1 MRRATAATLLSL
13 LATLALPRAA
23 FAQGEDAVPVR
34 PGTLRVVLAPD
45 WARWNR
51 RFGAGT
57 PGFTKDALE
66 PLGVDFASES
76 LGVDR
81 LSLLLP
87 VQSRIQALTGQSGF
101 ALNLGRARITL
112 NANVRVVPLGFELG
126 VTRRLSLSLF
136 VPLVRSRV
144 EAFLLGPVPDT
155 GAAGAATRGNVGFN
169 PAFLTPGALDAF
181 REQVDAALIALQT
194 QATSGPPALRGQA
207 QATLSSVQP
216 LLCGLYTLAGGSA
229 GGSNSLCFAATP
241 DAMSPVLPL
250 AGTAAGDTLA
260 AMLARD
266 QASYETLRTLY
277 AGAGVALPAL
287 NETFALPDSALDSL
301 GLRRLF
307 SDPAG
312 PLAADSLTNV
322 VRTRLGDV
330 EVGATYQ
337 LADRRR
343 FRSQLAVTVR
353 LPTGTRDSEN
363 NLIDVGTGDR
373 QLDVEVA
380 TRNDLI
386 VASTFW
392 VHAGARYG
400 RQFADELMRR
410 VTPANF
416 PFAPFSSLALV
427 RRDLG
432 DYVAIDIVPNWRL
445 DDAFSVGVGYHYFS
459 QGATRFSY
467 VDPLGE
473 TRIGLPATVLEQETA
488 VRRMRMGAGIT
499 FSTLGRYAE
508 HRASLPYT
516 VTASYQN
523 TFWGKGGA
531 VPQASVFRL
540 VIRGYV
546 RVW

>member
-1 MRRATAATLLSL
+1 MRRATAALLFPL
-13 LATLALPRAA
+13 FAILGLPLAA
-23 FAQGEDAVPVR
+23 FAQGEDAAPLR
-34 PGTLRVVLAPD
+34 PGALRVVLAPD

-51 RFGAGT
+51 RFGEGT
-57 PGFTKDALE
+57 PGYVKNALE
-66 PLGVDFASES
+66 PLAVDFASES

-81 LSLLLP
+81 LPFLRP
-87 VQSRIQALTGQSGF
+87 VQSRIQTLTGLSGF
-101 ALNLGRARITL
+101 ALNLGRARLTL
-112 NANVRVVPLGFELG
+112 NTSVRVVPLGFELG
-126 VTRRLSLSLF
+126 LTRRLSLSVF

-144 EAFLLGPVPDT
+144 EAFLLGPDT
-155 GAAGAATRGNVGFN
+155 LGGDSTTRGNVGWN
-169 PAFLTPGALDAF
+169 PAFLMSGALDLF
-181 REQVDAALIALQT
+181 RQQVDSALLALQT
-194 QATSGPPALRGQA
+194 QATSGPAALQQQA
-207 QATLSSVQP
+207 QSTLDAIRP
-216 LLCGLYTLAGGSA
+216 FLCGLYDLGGGPAASSA
-229 GGSNSLCFAATP
+229 SLCFATAGP
-241 DAMSPVLPL
+241 MSPVLPTATSSAGDSL
-250 AGTAAGDTLA
+250 ATILARYRASYDSLRGQYGGDTLPPFTA
-260 AMLARD
+260 AFD
-266 QASYETLRTLY
+266 
-277 AGAGVALPAL
+277 LPA
-287 NETFALPDSALDSL
+287 APLDSLL
-301 GLRRLF
+301 GLRRFF
-307 SDPAG
+307 SDPNG

-337 LADRRR
+337 LADRPR
-343 FRSQLAVTVR
+343 FRSQVAVTAR

-380 TRNDLI
+380 SRNDVILG
-386 VASTFW
+386 STFW
-392 VHAGARYG
+392 IHAGARYG

-467 VDPLGE
+467 VDPADE

-488 VRRMRMGAGIT
+488 VRRMRIGAGIT
-499 FSTLGRYAE
+499 FSTLGRYAQR
-508 HRASLPYT
+508 RASLPYT

-531 VPQASVFRL
+531 VPQASAFRL
-540 VIRGYV
+540 AIRGYISLW
-546 RVW
+546 R

>member
-1 MRRATAATLLSL
+1 MRRATAVALLSL
-13 LATLALPRAA
+13 FATLALPRAA

-51 RFGAGT
+51 RFGEGT

-81 LSLLLP
+81 LTFLLP

-101 ALNLGRARITL
+101 ALSLGRARLAL

-144 EAFLLGPVPDT
+144 EAFLLGPDT
-155 GAAGAATRGNVGFN
+155 SVAARGNVGFN
-169 PAFLTPGALDAF
+169 PAFVTPGALDAF
-181 REQVDAALIALQT
+181 RGQVDAALLALQT
-194 QATSGPPALRGQA
+194 QATSGPAILRA
-207 QATLSSVQP
+207 QALATLNAVRP
-216 LLCGLYTLAGGSA
+216 LFCGLYTLAGGSA
-229 GGSNSLCFAATP
+229 GNSASLCFAATP
-241 DAMSPVLPL
+241 EAMSALLPV
-250 AGTAAGDTLA
+250 AGTPAGDSLA
-260 AMLARD
+260 ARFAMD
-266 QASYETLRTLY
+266 QASYESLRAAY
-277 AGAGVALPAL
+277 AGQGVTLPPLTAA
-287 NETFALPDSALDSL
+287 FDLPTSPLDSL
-301 GLRRLF
+301 GLRRFF

-312 PLAADSLTNV
+312 PLAGDSLTNV
-322 VRTRLGDV
+322 LRTRLGDI
-330 EVGATYQ
+330 EAGATYQ

-343 FRSQLAVTVR
+343 FRAQLAVTVR
-353 LPTGTRDSEN
+353 FPTGTRDSPN

-386 VASTFW
+386 LGSAFW
-392 VHAGARYG
+392 IHAGARYG
-400 RQFADELMRR
+400 RQFADELVRR
-410 VTPANF
+410 VTPANL
-416 PFAPFSSLALV
+416 PFAPFFSLALV

-467 VDPLGE
+467 VDPADE

-499 FSTLGRYAE
+499 FSTLGRYSE

-523 TFWGKGGA
+523 TFWGRGGA